1 MKIQERIL
9 PDEEARTEI
18 EKLAALGEGLYIEFK
33 RKAAHPEKIIREM
46 IAFAN
51 TEGGKLLIGIDD
63 DGSIPGI
70 KYPEEELHVI
80 EEALRKH
87 CRPALNYEQRIVA
100 MTKKKYVAV
109 LTVMPSERKP
119 HRLVM
124 EGEAPA
130 VYVRVKDMSVKA
142 SRELQEIVRRSGRK
156 NNIRFTYGAPESAL
170 MKYLEEHPHISLSQF
185 SRLTKLNRFKASR
198 KLVTL
203 VLANVLKLTPGQ
215 PDLYSRVG

>member
-1 MKIQERIL
+1 MKIQEQIL
-9 PDEEARTEI
+9 PDVDARAEI
-18 EKLAALGEGLYIEFK
+18 EKWVAMGEGLYLEFK
-33 RKAAHPEKIIREM
+33 RKAAHPEKIIREL

-63 DGSIPGI
+63 DGTIPGI

-80 EEALRKH
+80 EEALRKY
-87 CRPALNYEQRIVA
+87 CRPVITFQHRIVA
-100 MTKKKYVAV
+100 LNKKKFVV
-109 LTVMPSERKP
+109 VISVPVSDRKP

-124 EGEAPA
+124 EGEPPA
-130 VYVRVKDMSVKA
+130 VFVRVKDMSVKA
-142 SRELQEIVRRSGRK
+142 SRELQEIVRRSRK
-156 NNIRFTYGAPESAL
+156 KANIRFTYGAPESAL

-185 SRLTKLNRFKASR
+185 SRLAKLNRFKASR

-215 PDLYSRVG
+215 PDLYSRVA